1 MPDHSLRRQRG
12 QGAALAPGIGAGAG
26 AAIAVGRGRRSIV
39 TSAAGGAAA
48 LALSDVVARAVQRPN
63 EIPPLWGRALAG
75 GALAAPLGLAL
86 DRLAGRGPVAVGIGV
101 GSLAGALGVRPQR
114 IALGP
119 AVGLAVGPLPRR
131 RVGARGQ
138 GTGAAVAA
146 TTMVTYRCLSPV
158 LFRDA
163 QVS

>member
-12 QGAALAPGIGAGAG
+12 EGAAFAAVIGPGAG

-48 LALSDVVARAVQRPN
+48 LALSEVVARAVQRPN
-63 EIPPLWGRALAG
+63 EIPPLWSRVLAS

-86 DRLAGRGPVAVGIGV
+86 DRLPGRGPVAVGIGV

-119 AVGLAVGPLPRR
+119 GVGLAVGALARR
-131 RVGARGQ
+131 RVGVRGE
-138 GTGAAVAA
+138 GSGAA
-146 TTMVTYRCLSPV
+146 
-158 LFRDA
+158 
-163 QVS
+163 

>member
-1 MPDHSLRRQRG
+1 MPAEPARAQSIAVAAAIG
-12 QGAALAPGIGAGAG
+12 TAAGAALGA
-26 AAIAVGRGRRSIV
+26 GRGRRAVIARA
-39 TSAAGGAAA
+39 AAGAGA
-48 LALSDVVARAVQRPN
+48 LALSDAVARAVQRPN
-63 EIPPLWGRALAG
+63 EIPPLWSRIVAS
-75 GALAAPLGLAL
+75 GALAAPLGLVL
-86 DRLAGRGPVAVGIGV
+86 DRQAQRGPVAVGIGV

-119 AVGLAVGPLPRR
+119 AVGLAVGALARR

-146 TTMVTYRCLSPV
+146 TTMVTYRCLSAA

-163 QVS
+163 QVSLL